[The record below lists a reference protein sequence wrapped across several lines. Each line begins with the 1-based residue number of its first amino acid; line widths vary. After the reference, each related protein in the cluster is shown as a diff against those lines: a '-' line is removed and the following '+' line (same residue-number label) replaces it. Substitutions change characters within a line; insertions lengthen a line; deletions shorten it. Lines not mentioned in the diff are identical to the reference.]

1 VSVLKFRKPP
11 PGPSAGPAEVF
22 YIKDEINKLEDMKLQ
37 NQIDTMRQYLR
48 TLMDGDDLEPMWP
61 VYDEAQ
67 LPAIEYAYD
76 GYTQTSHMVVTYV
89 DGLVVA

>member
-22 YIKDEINKLEDMKLQ
+22 YIKDEINRLEDTKLQ
-37 NQIDTMRQYLR
+37 NQIDTMREYLY
-48 TLMDGDDLEPMWP
+48 TLVGEDDLESMWP
-61 VYDEAQ
+61 EYDEAQ

-76 GYTQTSHMVVTYV
+76 GYTQTAHMVVTYV